1 MYYYT
6 CFYRHRDNSGKIIGY
21 TLRNE
26 QTFEWMQVTPEQL
39 KDAIYNNRVHIFNLK
54 LTSDG
59 RIIEAKNQAQN
70 FNTQKQ
76 ASYTGVTIRNDTDD
90 LGYTQNIHR
99 KEILDHRIK
108 PDASFTKNG
117 FFRFLKDSFDRWNYP
132 KKYSN
137 INDDRDAAYKADF
150 SYDSGHFDGGSYEE

>member
-39 KDAIYNNRVHIFNLK
+39 KDAIYNNRVHVFNLK

-59 RIIEAKNQAQN
+59 RVIESKNQAPNLDLQR
-70 FNTQKQ
+70 Q
-76 ASYTGVTIRNDTDD
+76 ASFINVSIEEENKD
-90 LGYTQNIHR
+90 LGYTRNQVR
-99 KEILDHRIK
+99 RDTLESRVK
-108 PDASFTKNG
+108 PDATFTKNG
-117 FFRFLKDSFDRWNYP
+117 FFRFVKDSLDRWNNP
-132 KKYSN
+132 RKYNSSFN
-137 INDDRDAAYKADF
+137 NTDTAHRADF
-150 SYDSGHFDGGSYEE
+150 SYDSGHFDGDSYDG